1 MSELKKAL
9 RAITNT
15 DDEVYSIVGKVT
27 KVDKTRRVVNVQPL
41 NGDAEI
47 LGVKLQS
54 NESNTEGVV
63 IFPKKG
69 SNVVV
74 TFLNKNTGYV
84 ALFSTVEMLEYKAK
98 QLKISV
104 DTEGVHLERNGVDLK
119 QVFDTL
125 VEHTD
130 NAYDFL
136 IKLKVVTPAG
146 PGKLSPDMIL
156 LVKAEQLK
164 LTLLKNQISQIIK

>member
-1 MSELKKAL
+1 MSDIKKAL
-9 RAITNT
+9 RAITKT
-15 DDEVYSIVGKVT
+15 DDEVYSIVGEVT
-27 KVDKTRRVVNVQPL
+27 KVDKKRRVVNVQPL

-54 NESNTEGVV
+54 NESDTEGLV
-63 IFPKKG
+63 IFPQKG

-84 ALFSTVEMLEYKAK
+84 AMVSSVEMVEYIA
-98 QLKISV
+98 QNLKISL
-104 DTEGVHLERNGVDLK
+104 DTEGVHVERNGADLK
-119 QVFDTL
+119 KIVDTL

-130 NAYDFL
+130 TVYDFL
-136 IKLKVVTPAG
+136 IKLKIVTPSG
-146 PGKLSPDMIL
+146 LGKLSPDMIL

-164 LTLLKNQISQIIK
+164 LTTLKNQISQILK